1 MPTPLPPVAAVT
13 TIDQV
18 VDAIEGV
25 IAWSIANES
34 RLGYFATLYKRIT
47 IAIRAAIAQN
57 LFQDGPRMQRFDV
70 TFASRYF
77 AALNGYFHPGQFP
90 PPSHCWRVAFDGTS
104 HPEPIIVQHMLAG
117 VNAHIDLDLG
127 IAVEQVAPGPS
138 LPSIKIDFDT
148 VNTVL
153 ASQVTGVVDEIDE
166 LSPVLSDI
174 FDVLKRDEIDLIG
187 DALLLFRDGAWRF
200 ATLLAAEPD
209 FAHPPT
215 LMIKDLEAA
224 KFGTVIFYPP
234 PLLASMIAVIASK
247 ESRDVVH
254 NIEVLDAIA
263 STPAPMKLAK

>member
-1 MPTPLPPVAAVT
+1 MPTPLPPIAVVT
-13 TIDQV
+13 TIDEV
-18 VDAIEGV
+18 VDAIQGI

-34 RLGYFATLYKRIT
+34 RLGYFAALYKRIT
-47 IAIRAAIAQN
+47 IAIRAAIAQD
-57 LFQDGPRMQRFDV
+57 LFQNGPRMELFDV

-90 PPSHCWRVAFDGTS
+90 PPSHCWRVAFDGAT

-127 IAVEQVAPGPS
+127 IAVEQVAPGAA
-138 LPSIKIDFDT
+138 LPSIKTDFDT

-153 ASQVTGVVDEIDE
+153 ADQVNGVVDELDE

-174 FDVLKRDEIDLIG
+174 YDVLKGDEIDLIG

-200 ATLLAAEPD
+200 ATLLAEEPD
-209 FAHPPT
+209 FLHPPT
-215 LMIKDLEAA
+215 IMIKDLEVA
-224 KFGTVIFYPP
+224 KFGTLIFYPP

-263 STPAPMKLAK
+263 STPAPIKLTV